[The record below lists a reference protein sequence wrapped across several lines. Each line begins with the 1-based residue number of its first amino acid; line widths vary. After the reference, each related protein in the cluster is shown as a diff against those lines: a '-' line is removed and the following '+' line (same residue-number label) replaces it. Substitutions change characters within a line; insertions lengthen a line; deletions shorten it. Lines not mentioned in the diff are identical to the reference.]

1 MGKTDQGVE
10 TSGKRYTVIPRVL
23 VFVFDGRDVLLLKG
37 APTKRLW
44 ANRYN
49 GLGGHVE
56 AGEDVY
62 SAARREVLE
71 EAGLTVHDLRL
82 RGVVN
87 VDTGPLAEG
96 QRIGIVFFVF
106 SAQCET
112 RETRASEE
120 GTLEWVPL
128 DRLGAYDLVEDV
140 PLLLERVQAG
150 DAQPFFARYWYDE
163 TDRLQIAFSSTS
175 EG

>member
-1 MGKTDQGVE
+1 MGKSDQGVE
-10 TSGKRYTVIPRVL
+10 TSQGRYTVLPRVL
-23 VFVFDGRDVLLLKG
+23 VFVFRESDVLLLKG

-62 SAARREVLE
+62 SAARREVME
-71 EAGLTVHDLRL
+71 EAGLAVRDLRL

-87 VDTGPLAEG
+87 VDAGQTTGIL
-96 QRIGIVFFVF
+96 FFVF
-106 SAQCET
+106 SARCDT
-112 RETRASEE
+112 RATRASEE

-128 DRLGAYDLVEDV
+128 DRIGRYDLVEDLPV
-140 PLLLERVQAG
+140 LLVRVQGDDAG
-150 DAQPFFARYWYDE
+150 ERTAGIFFARYWYDAQ
-163 TDRLQIAFSSTS
+163 DRLQITFAPS
-175 EG
+175 

>member
-1 MGKTDQGVE
+1 MGKAEQGVE
-10 TSGKRYTVIPRVL
+10 TSGGRYTVIPRVL
-23 VFVFDGRDVLLLKG
+23 VFVLSKKDVLLIKG

-56 AGEDVY
+56 AHEDVY

-71 EAGLTVHDLRL
+71 EAGLAVHDLRL
-82 RGVVN
+82 RGVVH
-87 VDTGPLAEG
+87 VDTGPLAKS

-106 SAQCET
+106 SARCET

-120 GTLEWVPL
+120 GALEWVPL
-128 DRLGAYDLVEDV
+128 ERIAAYDLVEDV
-140 PLLLERVQAG
+140 PLLLERVQTG
-150 DAQPFFARYWYDE
+150 KETFFARYWYDDKDLLRIDFAE
-163 TDRLQIAFSSTS
+163 R
-175 EG
+175 

>member
-1 MGKTDQGVE
+1 MIKPEGFVGKADQSVE
-10 TSGKRYTVIPRVL
+10 TSGGRYTVIPRVL
-23 VFVFDGRDVLLLKG
+23 VFVLSENDVLLVKG

-62 SAARREVLE
+62 SAARREVME
-71 EAGLTVHDLRL
+71 EAGLAIHDLRL

-87 VDTGPLAEG
+87 VDTGQPT
-96 QRIGIVFFVF
+96 GITFFVF
-106 SAQCET
+106 SARCET

-128 DRLGAYDLVEDV
+128 ERIGAYDLVEDV
-140 PLLLERVQAG
+140 PLLLERVQADSAG
-150 DAQPFFARYWYDE
+150 VFFARYWYDDE
-163 TDRLQIAFSSTS
+163 DHLQIDFA
-175 EG
+175 EP